1 MIDLLLYAGQLKPYL
16 PSNDDT
22 IMFLLLLC
30 FFVSSITLARN
41 KKLFIELGSN
51 LWSRSKSTS
60 NYSSTI
66 VPNTNDLLPL
76 ILQTCITIGILFFV
90 LIDHN
95 FPHNIVKIDSW
106 LIISAASLVS
116 IIYIIFKWAV
126 YSFIGWI
133 FNTPQRTKDWLEIY
147 CTILYY
153 LGIILYIFVLLIVYS
168 DIAVNT
174 ILYTLLGLLILTKCL
189 ILYRCGKFFPNKVYG
204 HILLFLYFCALEIIP
219 YAILYR
225 VMTRTIMF

>member
-66 VPNTNDLLPL
+66 VPNTNDLL
-76 ILQTCITIGILFFV
+76 